1 MKLTDTNPIRN
12 KETKSMKDYKGKDL
26 RPEFKELYARDKKLI
41 VGQLIEMGCT
51 EIMMSMQFNYYYGY
65 FTAPNASR
73 FYFNISDVRFWR
85 SYENRIMY
93 RAVHDY
99 YDGVG
104 GANLYVD
111 KHMLATMN
119 LSASPDEGRYPKVIQ
134 ADWNGG
140 GTAVSSD
147 KP

>member
-1 MKLTDTNPIRN
+1 MRLTDTNPMRN
-12 KETKSMKDYKGKDL
+12 KETKTMKNYNGSDL
-26 RPEFKELYARDKKLI
+26 RPEFRQLYARDKKLI
-41 VGQLIEMGCT
+41 TGQLVEMGCT
-51 EIMMSMQFNYYYGY
+51 EIIMSRQFHYYYGY
-65 FTAPNASR
+65 FTAPSGTR

-85 SYENRIMY
+85 SLENRIMY

-111 KHMLATMN
+111 KRMLATMN